1 MPVGVFKVEPSSGD
15 RFKDTCECVSLTG
28 RCASVKERGKRI
40 QAEIAPRKTE
50 VCVFSHTKGGVN
62 SACKRVSA
70 ADTRVG
76 TVDKRVG
83 AVDK

>member
-1 MPVGVFKVEPSSGD
+1 MCKFDRSVCVSERKRKDNSSGI
-15 RFKDTCECVSLTG
+15 T
-28 RCASVKERGKRI
+28 
-40 QAEIAPRKTE
+40 PRKTE
-50 VCVFSHTKGGVN
+50 VCVFSHTKGRVN

-83 AVDK
+83 AVDKRVGAVDKRAQR